1 MRAPPRSCWCMYRG
15 GTQASMIPS
24 GYILCIAD
32 HTKEMHV
39 MSKKTV
45 SAQPVRPADEH
56 DHSHPILPLILVS
69 VLGVAILALLL
80 RAFGIF

>member
-1 MRAPPRSCWCMYRG
+1 
-15 GTQASMIPS
+15 
-24 GYILCIAD
+24 
-32 HTKEMHV
+32 